1 MKSKQLITLLIALGV
16 LLVLALLARSCKN
29 SSTGKKGK
37 TTGNRATV
45 FPDLD
50 VNAIT
55 KVTITDGD
63 GTVNVEKG
71 ESGWTLAERDGY
83 RADYSR
89 LSGILKSIG
98 KLKISQSIPVADSAL
113 GKVGLLLPGVEG
125 ATPEQTATK
134 VDMIG
139 EGGVD
144 LGTLLLGKQPSS
156 SGDSAAAGRIVRA
169 STDEGKAWVV
179 SENFNNL
186 STTVADWVSKDFI
199 KVTGIQSIKLD
210 RPNGA
215 ESWQA
220 SRDSIEG
227 SFVVDAPG
235 AGKETDPSKVSSLNY
250 LLSSPSF
257 QDLVSKDEAAAL
269 DFSKGATKA
278 SLKTFDGFTYDFEI
292 LPQATPPAAPGQPAS
307 PPKGYYVK
315 VSVDASL
322 AEVRD
327 AVEGEDEQA
336 KTAADEAF
344 AMVLKTRQEKLASE
358 QLLEGHVYKVSE
370 YTFTS
375 LLKSKADLVKDVEP
389 ETPASGPGADS
400 VPGNAAGPSG
410 QGLPQGIPFAPPASV
425 TSPVVSLENATK
437 EAGSKAK
444 QAAQGVAAKVG
455 EGGKKAADAAKKG
468 AGKAKNAAAEVG
480 NAAKGA
486 AAKSG
491 EKAAAGAK
499 KAGGAAKKGAEAVGG
514 AAKKAGAAA
523 GDAAKGAGKG
533 AKAAGDA
540 AGKAGKGA
548 MNLLKKAGNA
558 AAGGAKKVGG
568 AAAEGAKAAGG
579 AAKTGTGTVGN
590 GVKKAAEVV
599 KDAVTE

>member
-55 KVTITDGD
+55 KVTITDSD

-113 GKVGLLLPGVEG
+113 GKVGLLLPGAEG
-125 ATPEQTATK
+125 ATAEQTATK
-134 VDMIG
+134 VDMVG
-139 EGGVD
+139 EGGAD

-186 STTVADWVSKDFI
+186 STNVADWVSKDFI

-210 RPNGA
+210 RPDA
-215 ESWQA
+215 SESWQA

-257 QDLVSKDEAAAL
+257 QDLVSEDEAAAL
-269 DFSKGATKA
+269 DFSNGATKA
-278 SLKTFDGFTYDFEI
+278 TLKTFDGFTYDFEI

-389 ETPASGPGADS
+389 ATPAAGPA
-400 VPGNAAGPSG
+400 PGNAAGPSG
-410 QGLPQGIPFAPPASV
+410 QGLPQGVPFAPPASV
-425 TSPVVSLENATK
+425 TSPVVSLENAAK

-455 EGGKKAADAAKKG
+455 EGGEQAADAAKKG

-491 EKAAAGAK
+491 EKAAAGAQK
-499 KAGGAAKKGAEAVGG
+499 VGGAVNKGAEAVGG

-523 GDAAKGAGKG
+523 GDAAKGAG
-533 AKAAGDA
+533 DA
-540 AGKAGKGA
+540 AGKAGEGA
-548 MNLLKKAGNA
+548 VNLLKKAGNA

-568 AAAEGAKAAGG
+568 AAVEGAKAAGD
-579 AAKTGTGTVGN
+579 AAKTGAGTVGD